1 MYSRPPSL
9 LKNLECQKN
18 LMHCRSSRNSIF
30 GFSFALQI
38 DQIQIQKQILRYDR
52 YKTQIHSQKYTATA
66 FSDSP
71 ILCRVAN
78 WPGLYRAQAALWH
91 AADSIGVYNKFSIM
105 QQCNRCCNSPIK
117 PTAPW
122 FDCFSP
128 FPIVF
133 DNQRWTKLQALRCR
147 KGANNVTCFWRTD
160 AIGSTN
166 SK

>member
-1 MYSRPPSL
+1 MASTTTLKYGPKISLSHVTMKGGGSELLHSKRLWKRAFFLLQPS
-9 LKNLECQKN
+9 
-18 LMHCRSSRNSIF
+18 
-30 GFSFALQI
+30 
-38 DQIQIQKQILRYDR
+38 LRYDR

-78 WPGLYRAQAALWH
+78 WPALYRAQAALWH

-160 AIGSTN
+160 AIGCTN